1 MGSKWQNASSKL
13 KRLAHPENMKLHSF
27 IGIQGFQPVIFFY
40 LLGAGL
46 ALFAIYWQWHFK
58 FKHSQM
64 VLNGFSPEKNF
75 FAFSFP
81 E

>member
-1 MGSKWQNASSKL
+1 MAERIL
-13 KRLAHPENMKLHSF
+13 KAQETGTSGKHEASF
-27 IGIQGFQPVIFFY
+27 IHWDSRFSACYIFLFTV
-40 LLGAGL
+40 GAGL